1 MYTKN
6 IRVTVNPAFDLN
18 KLEELIASTDKR
30 LKDIDSLVFDGW
42 WFDGELAPYPKW
54 YNSWQKKLGQLQN
67 LRDYLD
73 TADHE
78 LECLENTL

>member
-1 MYTKN
+1 MMYTKN

-42 WFDGELAPYPKW
+42 WFDGKLVPYPKW
-54 YNSWQKKLGQLQN
+54 YNSWQKSSVNYKICEIILILLTMN
-67 LRDYLD
+67 
-73 TADHE
+73 
-78 LECLENTL
+78 

>member
-1 MYTKN
+1 MMYTKN

-42 WFDGELAPYPKW
+42 WFDGELAPYPK
-54 YNSWQKKLGQLQN
+54 
-67 LRDYLD
+67 
-73 TADHE
+73 
-78 LECLENTL
+78 